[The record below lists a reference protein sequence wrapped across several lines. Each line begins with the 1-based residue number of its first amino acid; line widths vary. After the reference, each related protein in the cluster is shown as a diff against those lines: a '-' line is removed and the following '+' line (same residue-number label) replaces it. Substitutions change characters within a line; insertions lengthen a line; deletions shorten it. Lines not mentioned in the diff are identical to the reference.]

1 MSKPALLAMMLLT
14 LLALG
19 TAEPPE
25 DALAVPAAA
34 PEVGPQG
41 EADLDGAAPVDAAAT
56 AAGADR
62 GAADLPGG
70 VPSGEAFTA
79 QRSGFALRIRRDVT
93 PYSLFALFALPGEK
107 VPLSLVLPGA
117 GVKID
122 FEASAGSLHAA
133 GPTSWTWDAPAAPGV
148 HRLRFVEAATK
159 REILLNAFVMHR
171 LEPGAEKVG
180 GYLLGKYPQTPATR
194 AGNAGPN
201 AGAYQ
206 PPRGFVE
213 VTAANRDVLVS
224 PHFTLGQFVCK
235 QGTGWPKF
243 VALREPLLLKL
254 EALLEAANQ
263 RGWKARTFHVMSGY
277 RTPAYNKGLQNVG
290 LSRHLYGDAA
300 DVFIDDDG
308 NGAMDDLN
316 RDGRVDRADAVA
328 LHDLFA
334 EVEATPS
341 LAPYIGGLG
350 IYPAT
355 AAHGPY
361 VHVDARGFRARWG
374 E

>member
-1 MSKPALLAMMLLT
+1 MKPALLT
-14 LLALG
+14 VPLLALLALA
-19 TAEPPE
+19 TAEPPNV
-25 DALAVPAAA
+25 APAAPA
-34 PEVGPQG
+34 ASPEVGPG
-41 EADLDGAAPVDAAAT
+41 GAAGLG
-56 AAGADR
+56 AGAPN
-62 GAADLPGG
+62 GVGFAA
-70 VPSGEAFTA
+70 
-79 QRSGFALRIRRDVT
+79 RKSGFALRIRQDVT
-93 PYSLFALFALPGEK
+93 PYSLFSLFALPGET

-117 GVKID
+117 GVKLD
-122 FEASAGSLHAA
+122 FEASAGALRAG
-133 GPTSWTWDAPAAPGV
+133 GPTSWTWDAPGAPGLY
-148 HRLRFVEAATK
+148 RLRFVESATK

-171 LEPGAEKVG
+171 VEPGAESVG
-180 GYLLGKYPQTPATR
+180 GYLLGKYPQAPK
-194 AGNAGPN
+194 AGGAGRM
-201 AGAYQ
+201 ASAYQ
-206 PPRGFVE
+206 APRGFVE
-213 VTAANRDVLVS
+213 VTADNRDVPVS

-235 QGTGWPKF
+235 QGAGWPKF
-243 VALREPLLLKL
+243 VALREPLLIKL

-277 RTPAYNKGLQNVG
+277 RTPAYNRGLQNVG

-308 NGAMDDLN
+308 DGAMDDLN

-334 EVEATPS
+334 EVEATAS
-341 LAPYIGGLG
+341 LAPYVGGLG

-361 VHVDARGFRARWG
+361 VHVDARGSRARWG